1 MTDTRDFRALTED
14 RIEATL
20 RRLDDL
26 AAVAG
31 QMADRDE
38 GMGWLYW
45 TVGPVIVALLVVAL
59 WLVYR

>member
-1 MTDTRDFRALTED
+1 MSDFQRMAED

-31 QMADRDE
+31 QIADKDD

-45 TVGPVIVALLVVAL
+45 TAGPVIVALLVAAL
-59 WLVYR
+59 WLMW